1 MTEPRPPRGTLARF
15 FSYVRPYRASI
26 IVAVFLGTCRANLPF
41 LFPWALGQAVDQFVP
56 HGGVA
61 PGLGGIP
68 MWLFFLLVSLA
79 FASLYPIVYFRVWI
93 MGRAA
98 HRVIFDLRYDLF
110 QHVQKMSLAFFEKR
124 QVGSIVS
131 RLITDISIAQNF
143 VGNAITG
150 IIMDGSRFGLA
161 LYLLVSSDWRLAL
174 GALAILPVYLAVV
187 HRLRKRI
194 HVTSRKV
201 QDKLA
206 DISGSLHEKFAGV
219 KVIQSFHREK
229 SEEIEFFQESREFL
243 GFTLEGVKLQ
253 STALATAITLVTV
266 APAILAWWGFTRVLA
281 GELTVGTV
289 VAFVGYLALLYDP
302 LSRFTELSVIFTNAI
317 AAMERVFEIF
327 DLTSEVTE
335 AKGARD
341 LPAIKGDVH
350 FDGVT
355 FAYTPGLP
363 VMHDVDFVVARG
375 ERVALVGE
383 SGSGKTTILNLLLRF
398 YDPQQGRIL
407 VDGHDI
413 RKATLRSLRNQ
424 VGVVLQESV
433 LFTGTISENIRY
445 GRRNATE
452 RDVVEAARMAN
463 AHDFIMG
470 LPDGYATEIGERG
483 IKLSGGQ
490 RQRVSLARVFLKA
503 PRIIVLDEATS
514 SLDSTS
520 EGLIQEAL
528 ARLMEGRT
536 TFIIAHRLST
546 VLSADRI
553 IVLEDGRVAEIGPH
567 ADLLARGNG
576 TYRKLYEEQFKSV
589 MRGKTG

>member
-1 MTEPRPPRGTLARF
+1 MTNLSGLAAADASRPGTLTRF
-15 FSYVRPYRASI
+15 FGYVRPYRASI
-26 IVAVFLGTCRANLPF
+26 GVALLLGTARANLPF
-41 LFPWALGQAVDQFVP
+41 LFPWAMGKAVDQFVP

-61 PGLGGIP
+61 PALGGIP

-79 FASLYPIVYFRVWI
+79 FATLYPIVYFRVWI

-110 QHVQKMSLAFFEKR
+110 QHVQKMSLSFFEKR
-124 QVGSIVS
+124 QVGGIVS

-161 LYLLVSSDWRLAL
+161 LYLLVSCDWRLAL
-174 GALAILPVYLAVV
+174 GALAILPVYMAVV

-194 HVTSRKV
+194 HATSRKV

-206 DISGSLHEKFAGV
+206 DISGQLHEKFAGV

-243 GFTLEGVKLQ
+243 GYTLEGVRLQ

-266 APAILAWWGFTRVLA
+266 APAVLAWWGFSRVLT
-281 GELTVGTV
+281 GELTVAAV

-341 LPAIKGDVH
+341 LPALKGDVH

-355 FAYTPGLP
+355 FAYTSGLP
-363 VMHDVDFVVARG
+363 VLHDVDFVVQRG
-375 ERVALVGE
+375 ERIALVGE

-407 VDGHDI
+407 VDGHDV

-452 RDVVEAARMAN
+452 KEVVEAARMAN
-463 AHDFIMG
+463 EHDFIMG

-503 PRIIVLDEATS
+503 PRI
-514 SLDSTS
+514 
-520 EGLIQEAL
+520 
-528 ARLMEGRT
+528 
-536 TFIIAHRLST
+536 
-546 VLSADRI
+546 
-553 IVLEDGRVAEIGPH
+553 
-567 ADLLARGNG
+567 
-576 TYRKLYEEQFKSV
+576 
-589 MRGKTG
+589 